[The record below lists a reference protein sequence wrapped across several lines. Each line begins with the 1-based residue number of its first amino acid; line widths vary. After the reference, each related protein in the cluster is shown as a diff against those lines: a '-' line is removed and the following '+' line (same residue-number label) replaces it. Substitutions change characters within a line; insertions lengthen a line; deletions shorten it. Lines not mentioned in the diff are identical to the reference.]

1 MINHVNLGLFNA
13 HCWRSEIFEELCI
26 HTHVETEQISR
37 WKTVRYPSMLL
48 FSLVYQQESH
58 AAYISKGI
66 LETSAVKHT
75 FSTTFHL
82 NEAQNLHFSRRRSI
96 HHFSSFNLFS
106 IFPSLQSQLLVKQLL
121 SLKRLRRAWGWRGNR
136 HLVMYSTTVLPT
148 NPSQEGASWQ
158 PRCLVA
164 TPPLCWDALPPS
176 PHMTSV
182 SCRSIAR
189 ERANQGKEREQHVCW
204 SIILDKILFLLP
216 NVPITL
222 TVSSYL
228 MTTAIF

>member
-1 MINHVNLGLFNA
+1 
-13 HCWRSEIFEELCI
+13 
-26 HTHVETEQISR
+26 
-37 WKTVRYPSMLL
+37 MLL
-48 FSLVYQQESH
+48 IFPKVYWKHQRLSTHSAQLSIWTRPKI
-58 AAYISKGI
+58 YIFHVDDPFIISP
-66 LETSAVKHT
+66 LLT
-75 FSTTFHL
+75 F
-82 NEAQNLHFSRRRSI
+82 
-96 HHFSSFNLFS
+96 FS

-164 TPPLCWDALPPS
+164 TPPLCWDALLPS

-182 SCRSIAR
+182 SCLSIAR

-204 SIILDKILFLLP
+204 SIILDKMLLFLLP
-216 NVPITL
+216 NIPITL
-222 TVSSYL
+222 TVISYL
-228 MTTAIF
+228 MTKAIF